1 MTKNQ
6 FKSQFLLKP
15 QKLKTLDH
23 KLNLKPAAVLIP
35 LVERKTEI
43 FVVLTQRALHLR
55 HHPGQVSFPG
65 GRFEPSDIKL
75 SQTAIRETEEE
86 TGIEPSNVEIFGQM
100 GLYRTVSNYKVTP
113 FLGFV
118 DANYQLTVDEN
129 EVKEVFEVPW
139 RFLLERTSH
148 QIETITRRNQ
158 EHIVHFMPY
167 EDKMIWGTT
176 ALILHDLISHFE

>member
-1 MTKNQ
+1 MNKNQ

-15 QKLKTLDH
+15 QQLKALNP
-23 KLNLKPAAVLIP
+23 KLNLKPASVLIP
-35 LVERKTEI
+35 LVERENEI
-43 FVVLTQRALHLR
+43 FVLLTQRALHLR

-65 GRFEPSDIKL
+65 GRFEPSDVTL
-75 SQTAIRETEEE
+75 SQTATRETEEE
-86 TGIEPSNVEIFGQM
+86 IGIAPSSIEIFGQM
-100 GLYRTVSNYKVTP
+100 GLYQTVSNYKVTP

-118 DANYQLTVDEN
+118 DANYQLSIDEN

-148 QIETITRRNQ
+148 QVEKVTRRNQ

-176 ALILHDLISHFE
+176 AHLYCTT